1 MGPAKEPAGR
11 KGRRLTE
18 QDAETTLAAGP
29 ILFAR
34 GADESVCRMAVVL
47 VTRAADP
54 APRVEVEDG
63 AAGAPQC
70 LARLFD
76 HAVWRVDLR
85 FPVRSIAHYV
95 VNGRRFDVAT
105 DLRGDLAIAFVSCNG
120 QENGDEARTHEDR
133 DVMWRRL
140 EAEHARRPF
149 ALLLHGGDQ
158 LYADEAIQSH
168 PEVARW
174 EELENDEKPSVAWTG
189 EMEEAVR
196 SYFFRRYLDLL
207 RQPAAANLFARVP
220 SLMIWDDHDIFDGW
234 GSHPPGLQDSAVA
247 LGLFAAAREMFLLFQ
262 LGAAEGHLPDTCAD
276 PTGRSFTQGAH
287 FPGLSVLLPDL
298 RSERR
303 PDRVMGERGWA
314 GFERLLSEAPD
325 GARRIVVSSVPA
337 LGPRLSLVEALL
349 DFYPRPQQY
358 EDDLRD
364 QWQSRAHRPEWR
376 RFLSALESEAVDR
389 ASPVTVVS
397 GEIHLATRGTMDLRD
412 GAVLHQLVASGI
424 THPKPPRAMAV
435 GLGLLSRLG
444 ESPLKGRRI
453 RLRALPGQ
461 GAVYTADR
469 NYLVMERRAGAWHAA
484 WELEEHGRTPAL
496 ALD

>member
-1 MGPAKEPAGR
+1 MTGHDGKTG
-11 KGRRLTE
+11 
-18 QDAETTLAAGP
+18 LAAGP

-34 GADESVCRMAVVL
+34 GADEHGARMAAVA
-47 VTRAADP
+47 VTRQGDP
-54 APRVEVEDG
+54 APVFEAPGG
-63 AAGAPQC
+63 AAGEPV
-70 LARLFD
+70 RLGALFG
-76 HAVWRVDLR
+76 HEVWRSDLR
-85 FPVRSIAHYV
+85 LPLSPTAAYG
-95 VNGRRFDVAT
+95 VNGGSFRVAT
-105 DLRGDLAIAFVSCNG
+105 DMSGDLAVGFVSCNG
-120 QENGDEARTHEDR
+120 QEHDDEARSHEDR

-140 EAEHARRPF
+140 QSEHARRPF

-158 LYADEAIQSH
+158 LYADEAIKAH
-168 PEVARW
+168 PEVERW
-174 EELENDEKPSVAWTG
+174 GELPNEERPGVAWTA

-207 RQPAAANLFARVP
+207 RQPAAAALFAAVP

-234 GSHPPGLQDSAVA
+234 GSHPPGLQESPVA

-262 LGAAEGHLPDTCAD
+262 LGAADGLLPETCPD
-276 PTGRSFTQGAH
+276 RTGRSFTQGAH

-303 PDRVMGERGWA
+303 PDRVMGEAGWA
-314 GFERLLSEAPD
+314 AFEATLTAAPE

-364 QWQSRAHRPEWR
+364 QWQSRAHRAEWR
-376 RFLSALESEAVDR
+376 RFLALMEGEAVCR
-389 ASPVTVVS
+389 RSPVTIVS

-412 GAVLHQLVASGI
+412 GSQLHQLVASGI
-424 THPKPPRAMAV
+424 THPKPPRAMAI

-444 ESPLKGRRI
+444 ESPLKGRKI
-453 RLRALPGQ
+453 RLRPLPGQ
-461 GAVYTADR
+461 RPVYTADR
-469 NYLVMERRAGAWHAA
+469 NYLVVERQAGAWHAV

-496 ALD
+496 ALG

>member
-1 MGPAKEPAGR
+1 MAAHDG
-11 KGRRLTE
+11 
-18 QDAETTLAAGP
+18 ETALAAGP

-34 GADESVCRMAVVL
+34 GADEAACRVAVVM
-47 VTRAADP
+47 VTRTGDP
-54 APRVEVEDG
+54 VPSVTQEEGEASQAPRR
-63 AAGAPQC
+63 
-70 LARLFD
+70 LASLFG
-76 HAVWRVDLR
+76 HEVWRADLTL
-85 FPVRSIAHYV
+85 PVRARTHYA
-95 VNGRRFDVAT
+95 VNGQRFDVAT
-105 DLRGDLAIAFVSCNG
+105 DLSDDLAIAFVSCNG

-140 EAEHARRPF
+140 EAEHARRSF

-158 LYADEAIQSH
+158 LYADEAVQSH

-174 EELENDEKPSVAWTG
+174 GDLPNDERPSVPWTDD
-189 EMEEAVR
+189 MAEAVR

-207 RQPAAANLFARVP
+207 RQPAAAALFARVP

-234 GSHPPGLQDSAVA
+234 GSHPPSLQDSPVA

-262 LGAAEGHLPDTCAD
+262 LGAADGSLPETCAD
-276 PTGRSFTQGAH
+276 PSGRSFTQGAH

-303 PDRVMGERGWA
+303 PDRVMGEGGWA
-314 GFERLLSEAPD
+314 GLEQLLAAAPE

-364 QWQSRAHRPEWR
+364 QWQSRAHRAEWR
-376 RFLSALESEAVDR
+376 RFLSALEAETADR
-389 ASPVTVVS
+389 RSPVTVVS
-397 GEIHLATRGTMDLRD
+397 GEIHLATRGTMQLR
-412 GAVLHQLVASGI
+412 GGGTLHQLVASGI
-424 THPKPPRAMAV
+424 THPKPPRAMAI

-453 RLRALPGQ
+453 RLRPLPGQ
-461 GAVYTADR
+461 SAVYTADR
-469 NYLVMERRAGAWHAA
+469 NFLVMERRAGAWHVA
-484 WELEEHGRTPAL
+484 WELEEQGRTPAL